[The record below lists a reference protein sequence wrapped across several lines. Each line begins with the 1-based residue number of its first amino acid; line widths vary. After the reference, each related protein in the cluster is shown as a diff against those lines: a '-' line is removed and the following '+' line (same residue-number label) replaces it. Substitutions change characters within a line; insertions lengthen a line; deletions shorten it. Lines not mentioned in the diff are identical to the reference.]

1 MRKRRRSDTKGTGS
15 RQDGASRGPRRE
27 RDNIAME
34 RAISGSTRDSGSR
47 QHESSSE
54 NGYQGPTWSQDAE
67 SAFPFSNTLPD
78 EIGLDNDSSFDQT
91 VAMDLQYFDHDL
103 LVNGAPDLLRPT
115 WESRLFSGSST
126 TYASS
131 DLPNEQAMTR
141 MHHVLLKF
149 CQSPLTI
156 KR

>member
-1 MRKRRRSDTKGTGS
+1 MRKRRRSDAKGTGS

-27 RDNIAME
+27 LDNTAME
-34 RAISGSTRDSGSR
+34 RATSGSTPPSGSR
-47 QHESSSE
+47 QHESPSE

-67 SAFPFSNTLPD
+67 SALPFSNTLPD
-78 EIGLDNDSSFDQT
+78 ESGLDDDSSFDQT
-91 VAMDLQYFDHDL
+91 VAMDLRYFDHDL
-103 LVNGAPDLLRPT
+103 LVNGTPDLLRPT
-115 WESRLFSGSST
+115 WESSLFSGGST
-126 TYASS
+126 TYVSS

-141 MHHVLLKF
+141 MHHVLLKL